1 MNKLRLDLDDL
12 VVDTFST
19 GNAASVR
26 GTVQAHAE
34 TLKVICDIRTLKTDM
49 TCCPCTPMF

>member
-19 GNAASVR
+19 GGAAPAR
-26 GTVQAHAE
+26 GTVEAHE
-34 TLKVICDIRTLKTDM
+34 DTYKLICDIGTLRTDM
-49 TCCPCTPMF
+49 TCCPCTPML